1 MTKTVD
7 SYRFISGITKRMIK
21 SWISMEQP
29 RKIPWTPLAKP
40 LSDCTVSLISTA
52 GIALKTDRPFDQEG
66 ERRNPWWGDPSYRI
80 LPNTATS
87 QDVRVYHQHID
98 PSYAEQDLNCLFP
111 LQRLQELV
119 QAGETPAPTGRCG
132 VGRAAPRHYSIMGY
146 ILRPE
151 QLLSETVPA
160 IIRNLKEDYAD
171 VVVLVPA

>member
-1 MTKTVD
+1 MDKTVD

-29 RKIPWTPLAKP
+29 REIPWTPLAKP
-40 LSDCTVSLISTA
+40 LSECTVSLISSA
-52 GIALKTDRPFDQEG
+52 GIALKSDRPFDQEG

-87 QDVRVYHQHID
+87 QDVRLYHLHID
-98 PSYAEQDLNCLFP
+98 PSCAEQDLNCLFP
-111 LQRLQELV
+111 LQRLQELAA
-119 QAGETPAPTGRCG
+119 AGE
-132 VGRAAPRHYSIMGY
+132 VGRSAARHYSIMGY

-151 QLLSETVPA
+151 QLLAETAPA
-160 IIRNLKEDYAD
+160 LIRNLKEDYAD